1 MAESREEAARLSD
14 LLWLGLFVLVL
25 IGTGL
30 GMRAPWPADEPR
42 FALIAREMVH
52 TGEWL
57 FPRIGGDLYPD
68 KPPVY
73 FWLLSVCYFLTG
85 SLRASFLIP
94 AFIGAGTIAG
104 LVYDLGRR
112 MAGRASG
119 LAAAVT
125 LVCSVQFLMTM
136 RGAQID
142 PVLCAFTTLS
152 LYGLLRHLLF
162 GPAWGWYFVGGVAA
176 GVGVVTK
183 GVGFLPLLVLI
194 PYAVLGARGFSVW
207 RMSAPAAGSGGARS
221 IEAPASGSGGAGAP
235 SRPAIEGVSSDAAPQ
250 SKWRWGLVVVGF
262 LLGVSVWLV
271 PMLVAVATR
280 NDPALVAYRNE
291 ILFQQTVHRYAAAWH
306 HVEPWYYF
314 IVNVIPGLWLPFSL
328 LLFWLVPRWAAAW
341 REKDARVWLPLAWV
355 LLTLLFFSLSTGKR
369 GIYLFPALPAL
380 AIAASPYLPDLF
392 SRRGVRWASLAL
404 GAVVVLLSIGVLVI
418 DASGNQELRAQATD
432 QGIDSLAPI
441 AVIAGLG
448 ALAWLLALWKKP
460 ILAWPAVLAA
470 VALVWSYWITPSIDG
485 QRSARDFMRTAQ
497 TLVAADTDLGLV
509 AYKEQFLLYLNRPIV
524 NFGHARWREGEQEA
538 YDASAWLNDAPGR
551 ALLVPESL
559 LTPCFVGTSKQPAG
573 ESSGDRWVLVR
584 GEAERACV
592 EKGNRSRAI
601 RYRPPV
607 LDVG

>member
-1 MAESREEAARLSD
+1 MADSREEAARLSD
-14 LLWLGLFVLVL
+14 LLWLGLAVLVL

-30 GMRAPWPADEPR
+30 GTRAPWPADEPR

-94 AFIGAGTIAG
+94 AFAGACTIAG

-125 LVCSVQFLMTM
+125 LVSSVQFLMTM

-142 PVLCAFTTLS
+142 PVLCAFTTVS

-162 GPAWGWYFVGGVAA
+162 GPAWGWYFVGGVFA
-176 GVGVVTK
+176 GIGVVTK

-194 PYAVLGARGFSVW
+194 PYAVLGARGFGVW
-207 RMSAPAAGSGGARS
+207 RMSAPAAGSGAPQSG
-221 IEAPASGSGGAGAP
+221 EAPAGGSGGL
-235 SRPAIEGVSSDAAPQ
+235 SRPAIEGLLNDKASR
-250 SKWRWGLVVVGF
+250 WRWALIVIGF
-262 LLGVSVWLV
+262 LLGVSIWLV
-271 PMLVAVATR
+271 PMLIAVATR
-280 NDPALVAYRNE
+280 GDPALVTYRDE

-328 LLFWLVPRWAAAW
+328 LLFWLVPRWATAW

-369 GIYLFPALPAL
+369 GIYIFPALPAL
-380 AIAASPYLPDLF
+380 AIAAAPYLPELF
-392 SRRGVRWASLAL
+392 TRRGVRWASLAL
-404 GAVVVLLSIGVLVI
+404 GAFVVLLAAGVLI
-418 DASGNQELRAQATD
+418 ADATGNGKLRAQAAG
-432 QGIDSLAPI
+432 QGIGSLAPI

-470 VALVWSYWITPSIDG
+470 VALVWSYWITPAIDG
-485 QRSARDFMRTAQ
+485 QRSARDFMRKAQ
-497 TLVAADTDLGLV
+497 SLVPPDTDLGLL

-524 NFGHARWREGEQEA
+524 NFGHARWREGPQEA
-538 YDASAWLNDAPGR
+538 FDASAWLNEAPGR
-551 ALLVPESL
+551 ALLIPESAL
-559 LTPCFVGTSKQPAG
+559 APCFVNTSRQHAG
-573 ESSGDRWVLVR
+573 EASGDIWLLVR
-584 GEAERACV
+584 GEAEKSCAD
-592 EKGNRSRAI
+592 KGDRSRAI

-607 LDVG
+607 FDPG

>member
-1 MAESREEAARLSD
+1 M
-14 LLWLGLFVLVL
+14 
-25 IGTGL
+25 
-30 GMRAPWPADEPR
+30 
-42 FALIAREMVH
+42 
-52 TGEWL
+52 
-57 FPRIGGDLYPD
+57 
-68 KPPVY
+68 
-73 FWLLSVCYFLTG
+73 
-85 SLRASFLIP
+85 
-94 AFIGAGTIAG
+94 
-104 LVYDLGRR
+104 
-112 MAGRASG
+112 
-119 LAAAVT
+119 
-125 LVCSVQFLMTM
+125 
-136 RGAQID
+136 
-142 PVLCAFTTLS
+142 
-152 LYGLLRHLLF
+152 
-162 GPAWGWYFVGGVAA
+162 
-176 GVGVVTK
+176 
-183 GVGFLPLLVLI
+183 
-194 PYAVLGARGFSVW
+194 
-207 RMSAPAAGSGGARS
+207 
-221 IEAPASGSGGAGAP
+221 
-235 SRPAIEGVSSDAAPQ
+235 
-250 SKWRWGLVVVGF
+250 GF

-418 DASGNQELRAQATD
+418 DASGNQELRAQAAD

-559 LTPCFVGTSKQPAG
+559 LTPCFVGTSRQPAG

-584 GEAERACV
+584 GEAERGCV
-592 EKGNRSRAI
+592 EKGNRLRAI

-607 LDVG
+607 LDAG